1 MFLYLKEDVVRLYD
15 FFLAQPPMMPIYL
28 AATIVLH
35 KSEDVRQVD
44 CDMASVHGILAGIP
58 LNCPPFELLLQKS
71 TDLYLEFP
79 PEKIESDVKDRMKRI
94 QEETRGT
101 VISLSSYTS
110 RFSERSQFP
119 AVLLKFIFLKERSRK
134 IAVAQNFQKTC
145 HVNS

>member
-1 MFLYLKEDVVRLYD
+1 MRDFPSPLIKIINIFLYLKEDVVRLYD

-71 TDLYLEFP
+71 TDLYIEFP

-94 QEETRGT
+94 QEETRGKVT
-101 VISLSSYTS
+101 PNYNLMAPNELFMHVKK
-110 RFSERSQFP
+110 QFFYIYF
-119 AVLLKFIFLKERSRK
+119 AR
-134 IAVAQNFQKTC
+134 
-145 HVNS
+145 

>member
-1 MFLYLKEDVVRLYD
+1 MRLYD

-71 TDLYLEFP
+71 TDLYIEFP

-94 QEETRGT
+94 QEETRGKVT
-101 VISLSSYTS
+101 PNVQKMTPNYNLMASNEL
-110 RFSERSQFP
+110 FMHVKNP
-119 AVLLKFIFLKERSRK
+119 KF
-134 IAVAQNFQKTC
+134 C
-145 HVNS
+145 HFFIYFAR